1 MPGELLRGLLKT
13 LKRQK
18 AELLREAFEDRAL
31 RKLYDGYTINPEQQL
46 RHITTLIHLLEFIY
60 PCRALKAHHIDR
72 ATQQALFFSIDS
84 ASIQHRFDYFEDT
97 ADFPFLMVASA
108 LKRTKWEE
116 RFNFVPRDYPCSQ
129 KTLPCV
135 VRQIGRKLDCSS

>member
-18 AELLREAFEDRAL
+18 AELLREAFEHRAL

-60 PCRALKAHHIDR
+60 PCRALKAHHHIDR
-72 ATQQALFFSIDS
+72 PTQQALFFSIDS
-84 ASIQHRFDYFEDT
+84 ASIRLFRGYSRF
-97 ADFPFLMVASA
+97 A
-108 LKRTKWEE
+108 L
-116 RFNFVPRDYPCSQ
+116 FD
-129 KTLPCV
+129 
-135 VRQIGRKLDCSS
+135 GRECPGTDEVGGKV